1 MPCFLLSDTG
11 QGGNAAKGK
20 LTSSTV
26 FAQAKVLFNL
36 SGTMA
41 EPVRDVA
48 IRGLTIRDAAYTFL
62 GTTEADR

>member
-1 MPCFLLSDTG
+1 VTT
-11 QGGNAAKGK
+11 KGK
-20 LTSSTV
+20 LTSSAV
-26 FAQAKVLFNL
+26 SAQAKVLFNI

-48 IRGLTIRDAAYTFL
+48 IRGLTIRDAAYTYL